1 MNEKELKKKINGLRN
16 EIDHKNKK
24 LKDIYHELG
33 FHRRDADTL
42 RTKRDQFNEKAKKL
56 RQEAKSFV
64 AKRDKV
70 NEDIG
75 KLKNKRASLIEK
87 IKTLTRDI
95 KETKG
100 YRDELNRIARAPD
113 TLLTE
118 IYLRDIEKLVEKDM
132 PIEDEVRLFDK
143 IFEVKDRLLAAK
155 KADTVHGKVSSTY
168 EEVKKLNLN
177 IDKINESV
185 QSLAEESQ
193 ENHQRAM
200 NIYKEIDVISEEST
214 QSHKKLVEKY
224 ELMNPLRDQIGSI
237 KEEIKVVQ
245 EKLAPFVEEWEKIRH
260 EREERKKSQD
270 ALKAKERLQ
279 SKKRIS
285 IDDFRVLLEKN
296 ELELPVAK

>member
-16 EIDHKNKK
+16 EIDHRNKK
-24 LKDIYHELG
+24 LKDIYHELE

-64 AKRDKV
+64 AKRNDV
-70 NEDIG
+70 NKEIG
-75 KLKNKRASLIEK
+75 KLKNKRASFIEK

-118 IYLRDIEKLVEKDM
+118 IYQRDVEKLLEKDM
-132 PIEDEVRLFDK
+132 PIEDEVKLFDK

-155 KADTVHGKVSSTY
+155 KADTVHWKVSSTY

-177 IDKINESV
+177 IDNINESV

-200 NIYKEIDVISEEST
+200 SIYKEIDVISEEST
-214 QSHKKLVEKY
+214 QAHKKLVEKY
-224 ELMNPLRDQIGSI
+224 ELMNPLRDQIASI
-237 KEEIKVVQ
+237 REEIKGVQ
-245 EKLAPFVEEWEKIRH
+245 EKLAPFVDEWGKIRH

-270 ALKAKERLQ
+270 ALKAKEKLQ

-296 ELELPVAK
+296 ELELSVAE